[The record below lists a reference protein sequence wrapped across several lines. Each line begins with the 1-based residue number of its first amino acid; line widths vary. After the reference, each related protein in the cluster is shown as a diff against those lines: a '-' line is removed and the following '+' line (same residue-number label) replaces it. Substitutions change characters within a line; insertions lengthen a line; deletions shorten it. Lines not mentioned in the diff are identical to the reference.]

1 MALSREKKESIVQ
14 ELREELKRS
23 PSVVLSNYHG
33 INVKSITELRESLRE
48 KDIKF
53 KIYKNTL
60 FKIAAKEVGL
70 EGLTSTLSGNTAVA
84 FAREET
90 LLPIKMLQ
98 KYALE
103 NKDQLKLKIALLEG
117 KIYLGEQ
124 LDRIASLPDK
134 EELLAMILSNLQSPI
149 NSTVFALK
157 SPLLALVNVLDQIQK
172 IKSGESV

>member
-14 ELREELKRS
+14 ELKEELKSS
-23 PSVVLSNYHG
+23 PSIVLSNYYG
-33 INVKSITELRESLRE
+33 INVQSITELRGSLRE

-70 EGLTSTLSGNTAVA
+70 EGLTSTLSGSTAVA

-90 LLPIKMLQ
+90 LLPVKMLR
-98 KYALE
+98 KYSVD

-117 KIYLGEQ
+117 KIYLEEQ

-134 EELLAMILSNLQSPI
+134 DELLARILGNLQSPI
-149 NSTVFALK
+149 YSTVYTLK

-172 IKSGESV
+172 DKSGE

>member
-14 ELREELKRS
+14 ELGEELKRS

-33 INVKSITELRESLRE
+33 INVQSITELRESLRE

-60 FKIAAKEVGL
+60 FKIAAKSAGL

-90 LLPIKMLQ
+90 LLPIKILQ
-98 KYALE
+98 KYSVD
-103 NKDQLKLKIALLEG
+103 NKGQLKLKIALLEG

-124 LDRIASLPDK
+124 LVRIASLPDK
-134 EELLAMILSNLQSPI
+134 EELLARILGNLQSPI
-149 NSTVFALK
+149 NSTVYTLK
-157 SPLLALVNVLDQIQK
+157 SLLLALVNVLDQIQK
-172 IKSGESV
+172 SKSGE